1 MKLNNI
7 SKADRVRMPMAAIF
21 LLLLVLAGCATSG
34 SVRQTLPGDIA
45 DIHFQCMLPGGEIA
59 AATDDTAV
67 KKNQIKANVYHVRDK
82 IDPVSV
88 VIKNPSEKPIYEK
101 EITFEDDIVTRLAW
115 HLTGL
120 KEGEVRHVELTAED
134 IPERN
139 KEDYVLRMARIRER
153 PKEIKMTVSEYKS
166 SKGMAP
172 ETGQTFILDPA
183 FPGRVESVT
192 GEDVVIRF
200 SAKEGDVVQTPLGS
214 GRIRVEDNA
223 YKIDIDARKGSLV
236 RTGHLVGRIT
246 NVDDKFIIIDYRNP
260 FGGETLSCDVTVNRI
275 TEAEAKKEG
284 TVEK

>member
-1 MKLNNI
+1 
-7 SKADRVRMPMAAIF
+7 MAAIF
-21 LLLLVLAGCATSG
+21 LLLLLLVGCATSG

-45 DIHFQCMLPGGEIA
+45 DIHFQCMLPSGEIA

-67 KKNQIKANVYHVRDK
+67 KKSQMKANVYVVRDK
-82 IDPVSV
+82 IDSVHV
-88 VIKNPSEKPIYEK
+88 VIKSPSEKPVFEK
-101 EITFEDDIVTRLAW
+101 EISFEDDIAARLAW

-120 KEGEVRHVELTAED
+120 KEGEMRHVELTAED
-134 IPERN
+134 LPERT

-153 PKEIKMTVSEYKS
+153 PKEIKMTVSEYQS

-183 FPGRVESVT
+183 IPGRVESVT

-200 SAKEGDVVQTPLGS
+200 SAKEGDVVKTPLGP

-246 NVDDKFIIIDYRNP
+246 DVDDKFIIIDYRNP

-275 TEAEAKKEG
+275 TEAETKKEG

>member
-1 MKLNNI
+1 ML
-7 SKADRVRMPMAAIF
+7 AVF
-21 LLLLVLAGCATSG
+21 LLLPVLAGCATSG
-34 SVRQTLPGDIA
+34 SVRQTQPNDLA
-45 DIHFQCMLPGGEIA
+45 YIHFQCLLPSGEIA
-59 AATDDTAV
+59 AATDDTAA
-67 KKNQIKANVYHVRDK
+67 KKDRPKANIYLVRDK
-82 IDPVSV
+82 IDPVPV
-88 VIKNPSEKPIYEK
+88 VIKSPSEKPIYEK
-101 EITFEDDIVTRLAW
+101 EINFEDDIAKRLAW

-120 KEGEVRHVELTAED
+120 KEGEMRHVELTAQD

-139 KEDYVLRMARIRER
+139 KEDYVIRMARIRQR
-153 PKEIKMTVSEYKS
+153 PKEMKMTISEYQS

-172 ETGQTFILDPA
+172 ETGQTFVMDPA
-183 FPGRVESVT
+183 IPGRVESVT

-214 GRIRVEDNA
+214 GRIRVEDNV

-236 RTGHLVGRIT
+236 RTAHLVGRIT
-246 NVDDKFIIIDYRNP
+246 DVNDKFIIIDYRNP

>member
-1 MKLNNI
+1 
-7 SKADRVRMPMAAIF
+7 MPMAAIF
-21 LLLLVLAGCATSG
+21 LLLLILVGCATSG
-34 SVRQTLPGDIA
+34 SVRQTQPDDIA
-45 DIHFQCMLPGGEIA
+45 YIHFQCLLPSGEIA

-67 KKNQIKANVYHVRDK
+67 KKTQPKANVYLVRNK
-82 IDPVSV
+82 IDPVPV
-88 VIKNPSEKPIYEK
+88 VIKSPSEKPIYEK
-101 EITFEDDIVTRLAW
+101 EITFEDDILARLAR

-120 KEGEVRHVELTAED
+120 KEGETRHVELTAED

-153 PKEIKMTVSEYKS
+153 PKEMKMTVSEYQS

-172 ETGQTFILDPA
+172 ETGQTFIIDHA
-183 FPGRVESVT
+183 IPGRVESVT

-260 FGGETLSCDVTVNRI
+260 FGGETLSCDVTINRI